1 VNTELASFH
10 AYIYGQVQGVFFRSY
25 LAKNARELG
34 LVGFVRN
41 LSNGSVEVLAEGDKK
56 QLEKLIEF
64 MKVGPSAARV
74 DEYKI
79 TWSRPGGDY
88 LQFHVF

>member
-1 VNTELASFH
+1 MNTELASFH
-10 AYIYGQVQGVFFRSY
+10 AYIYGRVQGVFFRSY

-41 LSNGSVEVLAEGDKK
+41 LSNGSVEVLAEGDKQ

-64 MKVGPSAARV
+64 MKHGPSAARV
-74 DEYKI
+74 DEYKVN
-79 TWSRPGGDY
+79 WSRPTEDY

>member
-1 VNTELASFH
+1 MNTELASFH
-10 AYIYGQVQGVFFRSY
+10 AYIYGRVQGVFFRSY

-41 LSNGSVEVLAEGDKK
+41 LSNGSVEVLAEGDKQ

-64 MKVGPSAARV
+64 MKHGPSTARV
-74 DEYKI
+74 DEYKVN
-79 TWSRPGGDY
+79 WSKPSEDY

>member
-1 VNTELASFH
+1 MNTELASFH
-10 AYIYGQVQGVFFRSY
+10 AYIYGRVQGVFFRSY

-41 LSNGSVEVLAEGDKK
+41 LSNGSVEVLAEGDKQ

-64 MKVGPSAARV
+64 MKHGPSAARV
-74 DEYKI
+74 DEYKVN
-79 TWSRPGGDY
+79 WSRPSEDY

>member
-1 VNTELASFH
+1 MNTETASFH
-10 AYIYGQVQGVFFRSY
+10 AYVHGRVQGVFFRSY

-41 LSNGSVEVLAEGDKK
+41 LSNGSVEVLAEGDKQ
-56 QLEKLIEF
+56 QLKKLIEF
-64 MKVGPSAARV
+64 MKQGPSAAHV

-79 TWSRPGGDY
+79 NWSRPSGDY
-88 LQFHVF
+88 LQFYVF

>member
-1 VNTELASFH
+1 MNTELASFH
-10 AYIYGQVQGVFFRSY
+10 AYIYGRVQGVFFRSY

-41 LSNGSVEVLAEGDKK
+41 LSNGSVEVLAEGDKQ

-64 MKVGPSAARV
+64 MKQGPSAAHV
-74 DEYKI
+74 DECKI
-79 TWSRPGGDY
+79 NWSRPVGDY